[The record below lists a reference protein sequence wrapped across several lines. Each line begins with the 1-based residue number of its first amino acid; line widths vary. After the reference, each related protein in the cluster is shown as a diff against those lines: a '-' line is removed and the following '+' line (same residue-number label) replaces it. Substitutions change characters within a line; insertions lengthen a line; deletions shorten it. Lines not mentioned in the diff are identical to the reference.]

1 MIRRYRVERHPY
13 EEPKLIRKNPEQRPV
28 SYNPR
33 QRVLLIVI
41 SLLLAFVLALLIM
54 PSGLKKDALKRT
66 IQEQKAFIKDKLRGQ
81 QKQNEQSYLHN
92 Q

>member
-1 MIRRYRVERHPY
+1 MIRRYRVERRPY
-13 EEPKLIRKNPEQRPV
+13 EEPKLIRKNPEQKPL
-28 SYNPR
+28 SYHPR
-33 QRVLLIVI
+33 QRVLLIVV

-66 IQEQKAFIKDKLRGQ
+66 IQEQKAFIEDKLKGQ
-81 QKQNEQSYLHN
+81 KRQNEKGFLHK